1 MDRGAYAEF
10 GKHFVIGLQPS
21 PDLTDH
27 DKRLLSALKPAG
39 VILFRANFEHGAA
52 YDAWLARYERLI
64 GDVALCLETS
74 HFLLAID
81 HEHGRVFRTPAPITR
96 FAAARQWPS
105 QAAAIG
111 AATAVELRS
120 LGLNVNFA
128 PVVDVVSPGAD
139 SPAIGDRS
147 FGDDPAAVAT
157 AALAYI
163 DALQAGGV
171 LACPKHFPGHG
182 DTSVDSHHALPAV
195 HAPMEVL
202 RRREL
207 EPFRRVAPHVKLIM
221 TAHIVFD
228 AIEPGVPATLSKR
241 ALTDILRG
249 ELGYRGAV
257 ISDDLGMRAVAP
269 FFADDA
275 APAKA
280 IIAGCDLLEICAAA
294 ADTSRALEMASAVAR
309 HAREP
314 GAPAALAQSRARV
327 DDFLAGLGPISI
339 RRLADDVFARH
350 ARLAPLHQGAA
361 PSPSPG

>member
-10 GKHFVIGLQPS
+10 GRHFVIGLQPS

-39 VILFRANFEHGAA
+39 VILFRANFEQGTA
-52 YDAWLARYERLI
+52 YDVWLARYERLI
-64 GDVALCLETS
+64 ADVALCLETS

-81 HEHGRVFRTPAPITR
+81 HEHGRVFRTPAPVTR
-96 FAAARQWPS
+96 FAAARQWPA
-105 QAAAIG
+105 QAAAVG

-120 LGLNVNFA
+120 LGINVNFA
-128 PVVDVVSPGAD
+128 PVVDVVASGAN
-139 SPAIGDRS
+139 SPAIGDRA
-147 FGDDPAAVAT
+147 FGSDPQAVAR

-182 DTSVDSHHALPAV
+182 DTGVDSHHALPAV
-195 HAPMEVL
+195 HVPMEVL

-207 EPFRRVAPHVKLIM
+207 EPFRQVAPHVKLMM

-228 AIEPGVPATLSKR
+228 AIEPGVPATLSRR

-249 ELGYRGAV
+249 EIGYRGAV
-257 ISDDLGMRAVAP
+257 ISDDLGMQAVAP
-269 FFADDA
+269 FFADER
-275 APAKA
+275 APATA
-280 IIAGCDLLEICAAA
+280 IAAGCDLLEICAAA

-314 GAPAALAQSRARV
+314 ALMASLAASRTRV
-327 DDFLAGLGPISI
+327 EEFLAGLGPITV
-339 RRLADDVFARH
+339 RRLSEDVFVRH
-350 ARLAPLHQGAA
+350 RQLAPLHSGTA